1 MILKIIALIAFCFCA
16 ISIPMCLKEK
26 KWPGA
31 IIWAVVAFIIMRL
44 TGSNI
49 GLTTIGFVIGM
60 FAYLLYLGAKNKE
73 AQGHPVDAKIQKVL
87 TGLCSLFA
95 IVALWGAFVG
105 QRNQTSNASSK
116 DYQVI
121 GQKLDKS
128 LVDNHDDMYYT
139 SKDDDDLRYFTNDD
153 DKVTAAKYVFGA
165 DHYSTESV
173 MNRLEDPVLHDDNLK
188 YTADKDSRK
197 DFSPD
202 GDSFN
207 VYSPKTKKW
216 FHVKMQKDDNDND
229 KVSSFSVWPGQDD
242 DADDY

>member
-1 MILKIIALIAFCFCA
+1 MILNIIALIAFCFCA

-31 IIWAVVAFIIMRL
+31 ILWAVVAFLIVRL
-44 TGSNI
+44 TRSDVGVTI
-49 GLTTIGFVIGM
+49 IGFFVGM
-60 FAYLLYLGAKNKE
+60 LAYLLYFGAKNKE
-73 AQGHPVDAKIQKVL
+73 AQGHPIDAKIQKVFS
-87 TGLCSLFA
+87 GLCSLIA
-95 IVALWGAFVG
+95 LVGLWGAFVG
-105 QRNQTSNASSK
+105 QHTQNGNASSN

-121 GQKLDKS
+121 GQKLNKS

-153 DKVTAAKYVFGA
+153 GKVTAAKYIFGA

-173 MNRLEDPVLHDDNLK
+173 MNRLEDPILHDNNLK
-188 YTADKDSRK
+188 YTTDKDSRK

-202 GDSFN
+202 GESFN

-216 FHVKMQKDDNDND
+216 FHVKMQKDDND

-242 DADDY
+242 DVDDY